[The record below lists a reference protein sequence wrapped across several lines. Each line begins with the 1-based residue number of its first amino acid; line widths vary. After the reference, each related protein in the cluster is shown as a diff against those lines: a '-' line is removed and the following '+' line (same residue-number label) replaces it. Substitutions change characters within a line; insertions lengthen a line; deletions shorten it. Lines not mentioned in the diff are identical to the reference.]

1 VSDERQEGT
10 ESRLTGRSWSD
21 RNPPRAAVAYAAA
34 YLAIAIAGGWLV
46 HVLPTDTGQLVGV
59 TVVSA
64 AALLPV
70 LLLVLSVC
78 RIPMRPRAEALWM
91 VAMIAAF
98 CLFRP
103 AVLGIIGR
111 LLGLPAVAELGGKL
125 SIALQQELLGN
136 LTLILWAIF
145 LGRLVSR
152 VIREGKLLLPVA
164 VVASVVDF
172 ITVLWG
178 PVAAV
183 SEKAPEVA
191 QAFSASTPIAPPPG
205 VAAPILAAIGLGD
218 FLFLAV
224 FLAVALRYAMNA
236 AGTMWATWGV
246 MLIAPAAFFV
256 WPEADGLPGLPF
268 ISVAVLAVNWRHMK
282 FTREERRAL
291 VFTGILVAAVA
302 LGVWA
307 VVIR

>member
-1 VSDERQEGT
+1 
-10 ESRLTGRSWSD
+10 
-21 RNPPRAAVAYAAA
+21 
-34 YLAIAIAGGWLV
+34 
-46 HVLPTDTGQLVGV
+46 
-59 TVVSA
+59 
-64 AALLPV
+64 
-70 LLLVLSVC
+70 
-78 RIPMRPRAEALWM
+78 M

-125 SIALQQELLGN
+125 SIAPQQELLGN

-191 QAFSASTPIAPPPG
+191 QTFSASSPIAPPPG
-205 VAAPILAAIGLGD
+205 VAAPILAAVGLGD
-218 FLFLAV
+218 FLFLAM

-236 AGTMWATWGV
+236 TGTMWATWGV

-256 WPEADGLPGLPF
+256 WPEADGVPGLPF
-268 ISVAVLAVNWRHMK
+268 ISAAVVAVNWRHMR

-291 VFTGILVAAVA
+291 VFTGVLVAAVA
-302 LGVWA
+302 VGVWA

>member
-1 VSDERQEGT
+1 VSDEPQEET
-10 ESRLTGRSWSD
+10 ESRLTGRPWSG
-21 RNPPRAAVAYAAA
+21 RNPVRAAVAYAAS
-34 YLAIAIAGGWLV
+34 YLAIALAGGWLV
-46 HVLPTDTGQLVGV
+46 QVLPTEIGQLVGV

-78 RIPMRPRAEALWM
+78 RIPLTPPAEALWM

-98 CLFRP
+98 CLVRP
-103 AVLGIIGR
+103 SVLGIIGR
-111 LLGLPAVAELGGKL
+111 LVGFPAATVLSEKL
-125 SIALQQELLGN
+125 TLAPQQELLGN
-136 LTLILWAIF
+136 LALILWATF

-164 VVASVVDF
+164 AVASVADF

-178 PVAAV
+178 PVATV

-205 VAAPILAAIGLGD
+205 VAAPILAAVGLGD
-218 FLFLAV
+218 FLFLAM

-236 AGTMWATWGV
+236 TGTMWATWGV

-256 WPEADGLPGLPF
+256 WPEAEGVPGLPF
-268 ISVAVLAVNWRHMK
+268 ISVAVVAVNWRHMK

-291 VFTGILVAAVA
+291 LFTGILVAAVA

>member
-1 VSDERQEGT
+1 MSEEAQPETASGRT
-10 ESRLTGRSWSD
+10 ARSWSS
-21 RNPPRAAVAYAAA
+21 RNPLRAAAVYAAV
-34 YLAIAIAGGWLV
+34 YLGIAVAGGWLV
-46 HVLPTDTGQLVGV
+46 PALPTARGQLVGI
-59 TVVSA
+59 TVISA
-64 AALLPV
+64 VALLPV
-70 LLLVLSVC
+70 LLMVLSVC
-78 RIPMRPRAEALWM
+78 RLPLSARAEALWM

-98 CLFRP
+98 CLVRP
-103 AVLGIIGR
+103 TVLGIVGR
-111 LLGLPAVAELGGKL
+111 LLGFPAAAAWSERL
-125 SIALQQELLGN
+125 SIVPQQELLGN
-136 LTLILWAIF
+136 LTLTLWAVF

-191 QAFSASTPIAPPPG
+191 QTFSASTPIAPPPG
-205 VAAPILAAIGLGD
+205 MDAPVLAAIGLGD

-236 AGTMWATWGV
+236 AATMWATWGV
-246 MLIAPAAFFV
+246 MLVAPAAFFV
-256 WPEADGLPGLPF
+256 WPEAEGIPGIPF
-268 ISVAVLAVNWRHMK
+268 LSVAVLAVNWRYMK

>member
-1 VSDERQEGT
+1 VSDEPQEET
-10 ESRLTGRSWSD
+10 ESRLTGRPWSG
-21 RNPPRAAVAYAAA
+21 RNPVRAAVAYAAS
-34 YLAIAIAGGWLV
+34 YLAIALAGGWLV
-46 HVLPTDTGQLVGV
+46 QVLPTEIGQLVGV

-78 RIPMRPRAEALWM
+78 RIPLTPPAEALWM

-98 CLFRP
+98 CLVRP
-103 AVLGIIGR
+103 SVLGIIGR
-111 LLGLPAVAELGGKL
+111 LVGFPAATVLSEKL
-125 SIALQQELLGN
+125 TLAPQQELLGN
-136 LTLILWAIF
+136 LALILWATF

-164 VVASVVDF
+164 AVASVADF

-178 PVAAV
+178 PVATV

-205 VAAPILAAIGLGD
+205 VAAPILAAVGLGD
-218 FLFLAV
+218 FLFLAM
-224 FLAVALRYAMNA
+224 FLAVALRYAMHA
-236 AGTMWATWGV
+236 TGTMWATWGV

-256 WPEADGLPGLPF
+256 WPEAEGVPGLPF
-268 ISVAVLAVNWRHMK
+268 ISVAVVAVNWRHMK

-291 VFTGILVAAVA
+291 LFTGILVAAVA

>member
-1 VSDERQEGT
+1 VSEEAQAVTASGR
-10 ESRLTGRSWSD
+10 TGRSWSS
-21 RNPPRAAVAYAAA
+21 RNPLRAAAVYAAV
-34 YLAIAIAGGWLV
+34 YLGIAVAGNWLV
-46 HVLPTDTGQLVGV
+46 PALPTERGQLVGI

-70 LLLVLSVC
+70 LLMVLSVC
-78 RIPMRPRAEALWM
+78 RLPLRARAEALWM
-91 VAMIAAF
+91 VLMIAAF
-98 CLFRP
+98 CLVRP
-103 AVLGIIGR
+103 TVLGIVGR
-111 LLGLPAVAELGGKL
+111 LLGFPAAAAWSGRL
-125 SIALQQELLGN
+125 SIVPQQELLGN
-136 LTLILWAIF
+136 LTLTLWAVF

-164 VVASVVDF
+164 VVASVVDV

-183 SEKAPEVA
+183 SEKAPELA
-191 QAFSASTPIAPPPG
+191 QTFSASTPVAPPPG
-205 VAAPILAAIGLGD
+205 MAAPVLAAIGLGD

-236 AGTMWATWGV
+236 AATMWATWGV

-256 WPEADGLPGLPF
+256 WPEAEGIPGIPF
-268 ISVAVLAVNWRHMK
+268 LAVAVLAVNWRYMK
-282 FTREERRAL
+282 FAREERRAL

-302 LGVWA
+302 AGVWA